1 MAETVIDNV
10 QTKAVGF
17 APILKHYFEKCRI
30 AEIID
35 ENVPLDPRRKV
46 LSHGQASV
54 AMITGIL
61 FQVLQLYRLCKFATE
76 TTVSEIIFPGIGP
89 GEYFDDRLADT
100 LDAIFDFGIGYLET
114 C

>member
-1 MAETVIDNV
+1 M
-10 QTKAVGF
+10 
-17 APILKHYFEKCRI
+17 PI

-61 FQVLQLYRLCKFATE
+61 FQVLQLYRLCKFAAE
-76 TTVSEIIFPGIGP
+76 TTVLEIIFPDMTP
-89 GEYFDDRLADT
+89 GNILT
-100 LDAIFDFGIGYLET
+100 TG
-114 C
+114 